1 MTHGAM
7 TGPRVAVVGSGVMGA
22 AIALVLARGGS
33 PVALYDPAPE
43 ALATARERI
52 RHGAGLLGGDPEG
65 ALARVRTTAD
75 LGEAVG
81 DVQLVIEAGPEVPAV
96 KQEIFASLTELAP
109 PGAVLASNTSAIP
122 IREVAIRA
130 RGRERVLGTHFWN
143 PPHLIPL
150 VEVVQSDETDPHHVQ
165 WTMALLARCGLSPV
179 HIKADVPGFVGNRLQ
194 HALKREAIA
203 LVASGVCDAETLDTV
218 VKEGFGARLGAIGPL
233 EQADLGGL
241 NLTLQIHKVVMPAL
255 DNTPEPHPLLRE
267 KVARGELG
275 ARTGQGFR
283 SWQPGEAEA
292 LRTHVDAVLLAA
304 ARQRHPTADNAGPG
318 PGPGP
323 AVSAADG
330 GDALWGLGGLWII
343 RVSAAQTGGTFS
355 LIEVRM
361 VRGCATPLHRHDAD
375 DETFIVLHGALAL
388 LVADERVD
396 AGAGDIVHLPGGEV
410 HAWRVESEEARFLI
424 IATPQHEAFYRDA
437 SVPAPALTQPPN
449 PGVLDLD
456 VIRAA
461 AARHGVELLAPP
473 PSY

>member
-1 MTHGAM
+1 MSDAAVTE
-7 TGPRVAVVGSGVMGA
+7 PRIAVVGSGVMGA

-33 PVALYDPAPE
+33 PVALYDPVPE
-43 ALATARERI
+43 ALETALGRI
-52 RHGAGLLGGDPEG
+52 RHGAGMLDGDPG
-65 ALARVRTTAD
+65 APLGRVRTTTDLAD
-75 LGEAVG
+75 AVAEAA
-81 DVQLVIEAGPEVPAV
+81 LVVEAGPEVRAV
-96 KQEIFASLTELAP
+96 KQEIFASLGELAA

-122 IREVAIRA
+122 IREIAVRA
-130 RGRERVLGTHFWN
+130 RGRARVLGTHFWN
-143 PPHLIPL
+143 PPHLVPL
-150 VEVVQSDETDPHHVQ
+150 VEVVQSDETDPRHVD

-179 HIKADVPGFVGNRLQ
+179 HVKADVPGFVGNRLQ

-203 LVASGVCDAETLDTV
+203 LVAAGVCDAETLDTV

-241 NLTLQIHKVVMPAL
+241 NLTLQIHEVVMPAL

-275 ARTGQGFR
+275 ARTGTGFR
-283 SWQPGEAEA
+283 RWQPGEAQA
-292 LRTHVDAVLLAA
+292 LRDRVDAALLAA
-304 ARQRHPTADNAGPG
+304 ARQRARSGSARPAPT
-318 PGPGP
+318 
-323 AVSAADG
+323 VAAHG
-330 GDALWGLGGLWII
+330 TGEAIWGLGGLWII
-343 RVSAAQTGGTFS
+343 RVSAAHTGGTFS

-361 VRGCATPLHRHDAD
+361 IRGCATPLHRHHAD
-375 DETFIVLHGALAL
+375 DETFIVLEGSLAL
-388 LVADERVD
+388 LVAGERVD
-396 AGAGDIVHLPGGEV
+396 AGPGDIVHLPGGEV
-410 HAWRVESEEARFLI
+410 HAWRVESGEARFLI

-437 SVPAPALTQPPN
+437 GVPAPALTQPPD